1 MTEIFATFGP
11 SCRDEEILRNM
22 VAEGLTGM
30 RLNLSHMTLP
40 QAADYIN
47 AYRSVADAPKILID
61 MQGPELRVGKADIE
75 LEGTVDINTIQLPKA
90 VLDSLETGDEILLDD
105 GKLLLHMTDKAHAE
119 TVRGGFLKSH
129 KSVKIKNKNIDMPVL
144 TDHDIENI
152 RLAKDY
158 GVTAVMQ
165 PFVRSGDD
173 LKKVRDI
180 LNSNGA
186 EHIDIYAKIENRQGV
201 ENLSDILPYADALV
215 IARGDLGND
224 MPLWELPRVQKRIE
238 DACHKADKPY
248 IVVTQMLA
256 SMEHSPVPT
265 RAEVS
270 DVATAVYDGADT
282 VMLSAE
288 TAAGAYPVEAVK
300 MMNSVITQVESDPL
314 FFKLMENSRLNNCC
328 SGEADSITFAASDIS
343 SILKKV
349 ACIVTYTSSGLTTF
363 LTARERPNLPILAI
377 TSEPKVADRLGIV
390 WGAKSFVNKESFKSF
405 DKIEDIAVK
414 IAVENGFARSGDH
427 IIITAGFP
435 LGKKGRT
442 NMLHT
447 VYVE

>member
-1 MTEIFATFGP
+1 MMKTEIFATFGP
-11 SCRDEEILRNM
+11 SCRDEAVLKDM

-40 QAADYIN
+40 EAADYIN

-105 GKLLLHMTDKAHAE
+105 GKLLLCMTDSVHAE
-119 TVRGGFLKSH
+119 VIRGGFLKSH

-173 LKKVRDI
+173 LKKVGDI

-224 MPLWELPRVQKRIE
+224 MPLWELPSVQKRIE

-256 SMEHSPVPT
+256 SMENSPVPT

-270 DVATAVYDGADT
+270 DIFHAVYHGAWG
-282 VMLSAE
+282 VMITGESAV
-288 TAAGAYPVEAVK
+288 GKYPVEAVK
-300 MMNSVITQVESDPL
+300 YLSKTA
-314 FFKLMENSRLNNCC
+314 K
-328 SGEADSITFAASDIS
+328 
-343 SILKKV
+343 
-349 ACIVTYTSSGLTTF
+349 ACEKCNF
-363 LTARERPNLPILAI
+363 
-377 TSEPKVADRLGIV
+377 
-390 WGAKSFVNKESFKSF
+390 
-405 DKIEDIAVK
+405 
-414 IAVENGFARSGDH
+414 
-427 IIITAGFP
+427 
-435 LGKKGRT
+435 
-442 NMLHT
+442 
-447 VYVE
+447 